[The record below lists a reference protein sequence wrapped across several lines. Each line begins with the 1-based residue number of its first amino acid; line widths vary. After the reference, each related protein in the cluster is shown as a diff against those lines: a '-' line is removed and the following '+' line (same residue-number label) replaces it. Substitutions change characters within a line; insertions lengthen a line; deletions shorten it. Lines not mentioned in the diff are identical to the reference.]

1 MKLQKPASTY
11 NLDDIDTNGT
21 LFVKPVNPSSIS
33 VSDKFYREKPLS
45 TSFRL
50 HVSGEERDRFK
61 ALCRSRG
68 SNMCWVLSGFIR
80 ACLAKDDC
88 VLNANGVTIVNQ
100 FYGKPR
106 GPTDKIAS
114 AVLPRKTTV
123 GASEEPK
130 AMNERT

>member
-21 LFVKPVNPSSIS
+21 LFLKPVADSTISIS
-33 VSDKFYREKPLS
+33 NKLYVEKPPS

-50 HVSGEERDRFK
+50 HVSAEERDRFK
-61 ALCRSRG
+61 ALCKSKG
-68 SNMCWVLSGFIR
+68 SNMCWALSGFIR

-88 VLNANGVTIVNQ
+88 VLEPNGVTIINQ
-100 FYGKPR
+100 YYGKPR

-123 GASEEPK
+123 EASEEPK
-130 AMNERT
+130 ATSEHP